1 VFLGMLQLSR
11 GRIMWI
17 DSRHLPVFSGA
28 EIALGV
34 VLLLLSITPFSWI
47 EKGLVGLIAT
57 PNSRSLI
64 NQLLDAHYRHAA
76 RIGVYWSLPLA
87 STRQVCSTASPR
99 IPYTH
104 SCRFMATQI

>member
-17 DSRHLPVFSGA
+17 DWRHLPVFSGA

-47 EKGLVGLIAT
+47 EKGARWI
-57 PNSRSLI
+57 
-64 NQLLDAHYRHAA
+64 DRH
-76 RIGVYWSLPLA
+76 SE
-87 STRQVCSTASPR
+87 Q
-99 IPYTH
+99 
-104 SCRFMATQI
+104 